1 MWYGK
6 VSRKFFSENES
17 VTLTAST
24 SVVGGFL
31 CKWMFHCH
39 ASAAIGL
46 MWRDV
51 TFVWRYIRV
60 KWHGRCITGVMLYYG
75 EHIISPWYV
84 LFDVGVMLYT
94 GEVLWHVWRG
104 GVTCWC
110 YVTSWRDDLENL
122 SPNTFQLFGFTTYL
136 GSYLPTLCL
145 SSTHASTYLTLILM
159 HTSLSFSPIHILRY
173 TSLFICISL
182 KHLTLLMHL
191 SSVNV
196 STQDFFFEVIFLSLR
211 RYLGTGTSHSA
222 VHDLLLFMSNF
233 IRLPNSHS

>member
-1 MWYGK
+1 M
-6 VSRKFFSENES
+6 
-17 VTLTAST
+17 
-24 SVVGGFL
+24 
-31 CKWMFHCH
+31 
-39 ASAAIGL
+39 
-46 MWRDV
+46 
-51 TFVWRYIRV
+51 
-60 KWHGRCITGVMLYYG
+60 
-75 EHIISPWYV
+75 
-84 LFDVGVMLYT
+84 
-94 GEVLWHVWRG
+94 
-104 GVTCWC
+104 
-110 YVTSWRDDLENL
+110 TSWRDDLENL

-173 TSLFICISL
+173 TSLFISIYL
-182 KHLTLLMHL
+182 KHPTLLMYL

-233 IRLPNSHS
+233 IILFSKPIGDMTCAGFLSVNNRLFHHRLLIELCEQFYHCLTP